1 MRQKC
6 IVLFIIILFGLL
18 SACSSFNGDKT
29 DGIETKDTF
38 TGTIE
43 KVEDQNALVTI
54 TDGDILRSYNKVQVD
69 LSVAEDTTFQVG
81 DKIRVGYDGEVR
93 ESGPLGI
100 NTTFVELID

>member
-6 IVLFIIILFGLL
+6 IVIFIIILFGLL
-18 SACSSFNGDKT
+18 SACSSSNDDKT

-43 KVEDQNALVTI
+43 KVEGQNALVTI
-54 TDGDILRSYNKVQVD
+54 TDGEILRSYNKVQVD
-69 LSVAEDTTFQVG
+69 LSVAEDKTFQVG

-100 NTTFVELID
+100 NTSFVELID